1 MARVRIVRF
10 FTEDLGAKA
19 LSVLLA
25 FVLWISV
32 SFLGTRTVIV
42 AGVSVGV
49 VGLREDVA
57 LAESPAPVDV
67 KIRAPRSL
75 LRQREAKEFLRAF
88 VELSGRGIGAQATD
102 VTVSATDPRVDVL
115 VVLPSRV
122 NLTLDPI
129 VQRSLPVAVVPE
141 GTPADGYEVGD
152 ATVEPT
158 VVPVRGALR
167 RLQDTPQIPVKVSVQ
182 GASRSI
188 AGEFPISAPDGITAL
203 TERVTVRLEV
213 RQGEMVKTVGIRVV
227 TAGVPAAGYWV
238 RSVSAEP
245 AAVAIRGPRSAVQ
258 EQLFVETV
266 PVEVAGVRDRLE
278 RSVALHPPEKVSV
291 EGSSTEV
298 RVVVDVVPFEGSK
311 EVTAAVQVSEV
322 PEGLRVTTVSP
333 GSVRVTVRGSGEA
346 FDRLRDDDVRVVL
359 SASGR
364 SAGTFALRPESSHV
378 RVPGGVPVVSVEGV
392 EVSVT
397 LEGS

>member
-1 MARVRIVRF
+1 MHRVRLVRL
-10 FTEDLGAKA
+10 FTEDVGTKV
-19 LSVLLA
+19 LSLALA
-25 FVLWISV
+25 FILWAAV
-32 SFLGTRTVIV
+32 SFLGTRTVTV
-42 AGVSVGV
+42 KEVSVGV

-57 LAESPAPVDV
+57 LAESPTPVDV
-67 KIRAPRSL
+67 KIRVPRSL

-88 VELSGRGIGAQATD
+88 VELSGRGIGAQAAD

-129 VQRSLPVAVVPE
+129 VQRSLPVTVVPE

-158 VVPVRGALR
+158 TVPVRGALR

-182 GASRSI
+182 DASRSV
-188 AGEFPISAPDGITAL
+188 AGEFPLSAPDGITAL

-213 RQGEMVKTVGIRVV
+213 RQGETAKTVGIRVV

-245 AAVAIRGPRSAVQ
+245 ATVTIRGPRSAVQ

-266 PVEVAGVRDRLE
+266 PIEVAGVRDRLE
-278 RSVALHPPEKVSV
+278 RSVALRLPEKVSV

-298 RVVVDVVPFEGSK
+298 RVVVDVVPLEGSK

-392 EVSVT
+392 DVSVT
-397 LEGS
+397 LESP